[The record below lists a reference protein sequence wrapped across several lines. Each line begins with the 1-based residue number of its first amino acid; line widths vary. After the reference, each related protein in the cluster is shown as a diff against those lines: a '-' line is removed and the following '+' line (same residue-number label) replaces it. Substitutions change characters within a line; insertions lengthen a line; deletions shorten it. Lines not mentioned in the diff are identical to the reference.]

1 MILALTVFLAGLLAV
16 SALHKLVARER
27 LAPVT
32 ARLAGV
38 PVSTGVLLLA
48 LAASVEALA
57 ALALLLP
64 PLQAGGAIAATVLW
78 LGYATTL
85 MRHHGRVLD
94 CGCNLVA
101 REKPVDTVTIGRPL
115 LLAFLA
121 AATALAPIASWT
133 VDTPF
138 AALGLLALWF
148 AAGEIHSIPNLT
160 RARP

>member
-1 MILALTVFLAGLLAV
+1 M
-16 SALHKLVARER
+16 
-27 LAPVT
+27 
-32 ARLAGV
+32 
-38 PVSTGVLLLA
+38 
-48 LAASVEALA
+48 
-57 ALALLLP
+57 
-64 PLQAGGAIAATVLW
+64 LW

-101 REKPVDTVTIGRPL
+101 REKPVDAVTIGRPL